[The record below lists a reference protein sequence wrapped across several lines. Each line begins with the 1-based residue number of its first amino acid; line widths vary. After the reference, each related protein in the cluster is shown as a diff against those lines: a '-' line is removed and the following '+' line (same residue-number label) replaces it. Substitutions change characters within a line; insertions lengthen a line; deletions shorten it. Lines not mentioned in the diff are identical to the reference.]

1 LNLLSNLNY
10 VTMLNNLFLSNL
22 LSASLLLPI
31 AAAFSFTVGGVF
43 MQFSEGLSRFVPSLM
58 VYVTFLLGASLQ
70 TLATRHSGMGLTY
83 ILVLGLEAVLA
94 VLLSAFLLQ
103 EGYSMLKLTGIFLV
117 VMGVVFLR
125 S

>member
-1 LNLLSNLNY
+1 MQLIKY
-10 VTMLNNLFLSNL
+10 TAMLNNFFLSNF

-70 TLATRHSGMGLTY
+70 TLATRHSGITSFYG
-83 ILVLGLEAVLA
+83 ISRVAKVQND
-94 VLLSAFLLQ
+94 LLQ
-103 EGYSMLKLTGIFLV
+103 EDSEICV
-117 VMGVVFLR
+117 
-125 S
+125 